1 MLKLR
6 RNLRKR
12 QLKFPDRTSGSDG
25 TRRCISSYIR
35 TAIYFDQSLGFW
47 GPEIFRTRYF
57 SISANPLQQKPNDG
71 ERRGGKGGGSLKCV

>member
-47 GPEIFRTRYF
+47 VRKFFEHA
-57 SISANPLQQKPNDG
+57 ISRSVQIRFNRNQMMGKEG
-71 ERRGGKGGGSLKCV
+71 EEKEVAL